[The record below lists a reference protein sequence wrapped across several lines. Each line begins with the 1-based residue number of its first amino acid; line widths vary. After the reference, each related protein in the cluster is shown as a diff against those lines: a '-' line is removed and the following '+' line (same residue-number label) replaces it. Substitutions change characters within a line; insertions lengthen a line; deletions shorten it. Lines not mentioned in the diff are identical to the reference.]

1 MSPSPRISSYGQ
13 SPESFFPNDPRNTF
27 VSVGA
32 ALGCTIVGDAVTGEA
47 LGLDVGD
54 KLGAVVIG
62 EEVGWDVVGDVL
74 GAAVYGAALG

>member
-1 MSPSPRISSYGQ
+1 MSPSPLISLYGQ

-27 VSVGA
+27 VYVGA

-54 KLGAVVIG
+54 TLGAAVFG

-74 GAAVYGAALG
+74 GDAVFGDDVG